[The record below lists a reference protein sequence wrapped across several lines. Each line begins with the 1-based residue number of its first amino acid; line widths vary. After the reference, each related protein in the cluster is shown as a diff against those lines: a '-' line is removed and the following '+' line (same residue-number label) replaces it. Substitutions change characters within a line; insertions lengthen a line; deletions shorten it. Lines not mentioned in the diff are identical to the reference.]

1 MAINVKQGDDKISH
15 CFPLP
20 PPSLMAH
27 NVIKSDCHYLQIHL
41 AGPRGPF
48 NEKCSLIMR

>member
-15 CFPLP
+15 YFFPP
-20 PPSLMAH
+20 FLMAH

-41 AGPRGPF
+41 AGPRGLF
-48 NEKCSLIMR
+48 NEKCSRITR